1 MQQEQLA
8 VAVAGAASAGRT
20 PATAHQPPRPAA
32 QRVSHTAACLIC
44 LGRLKNMKIT
54 LKILPPVCVNTLDFI
69 KRISVNRHILPFFF
83 FLSSIFA
90 ALRVILPGSPSSTTP
105 ECRLLTAV
113 RTTVKTGATLQIAYH
128 LRLHC
133 FFIVWILDLCCLRLN
148 KDSP

>member
-1 MQQEQLA
+1 MSDL
-8 VAVAGAASAGRT
+8 
-20 PATAHQPPRPAA
+20 
-32 QRVSHTAACLIC
+32 

-54 LKILPPVCVNTLDFI
+54 LKILPPVCVNTLYFI
-69 KRISVNRHILPFFF
+69 ERISLNRHILPLFY

-90 ALRVILPGSPSSTTP
+90 ALRVILPGCCGNQATP

-133 FFIVWILDLCCLRLN
+133 FLLSGFWIYAAFD
-148 KDSP
+148 